1 MKKYVVA
8 AVFLFAVILLARRI
22 STVHA
27 ADALDHGR
35 PEPVALGLHWA
46 RDFAPAQGHGR
57 NPNMLWHNGAIM
69 PSTYTQAIFWGT
81 SWATSPGDKITG
93 IDSWYTGFG
102 GSNYA
107 GTSNE
112 YSGTNGQVTSSVSYS
127 RHAVDTNSASG
138 GRSPCSHLA
147 AI

>member
-46 RDFAPAQGHGR
+46 RDFAPPQGHGR

-69 PSTYTQAIFWGT
+69 PSTYTQAIFWRT

-93 IDSWYTGFG
+93 IDSWHTPFIGSDAAATSPDITGP
-102 GSNYA
+102 NHQI
-107 GTSNE
+107 TP
-112 YSGTNGQVTSSVSYS
+112 T
-127 RHAVDTNSASG
+127 
-138 GRSPCSHLA
+138 
-147 AI
+147 